1 MLTYFLSA
9 KIHTRCCLASIC
21 ITILLL
27 NFLGCADR
35 DDIERERREQSL
47 GALLAEANEALASAE
62 QAMRDAGVDINFIE
76 LGGLESL
83 ADLNTVLPAPIDISQ
98 LEKQIK
104 MEKGIENF
112 YKVLDILGKAAI
124 PTTPAMPFEEF
135 PIYVEISKT
144 DLALIHFHLAYL
156 YTLDSVSRLTRVAG
170 DLYAI
175 ELKEG
180 EVYRFALTQEGEDLI
195 NSASKET
202 DPTAII
208 KIFTEEQRQA
218 VIDTLYLL
226 TGGKVVIQAHPE
238 VGIPRQEP
246 QIDTTLFRSN
256 TYTHL
261 KEALSAAK
269 GIAPEI
275 EEAFGDFEHDI
286 TEELSLELLENVREW
301 GFEINLD
308 TLPEELQE
316 LLKEVE

>member
-47 GALLAEANEALASAE
+47 GALAEANEALASAE
-62 QAMRDAGVDINFIE
+62 QAMRDAGVDINFKE

-104 MEKGIENF
+104 MEEGIENF
-112 YKVLDILGKAAI
+112 YKVLDILGKAAV
-124 PTTPAMPFEEF
+124 PATPAMPFEEF
-135 PIYVEISKT
+135 PIPVEISKT
-144 DLALIHFHLAYL
+144 DWALIHFHLAYL

-170 DLYAI
+170 DLYTI
-175 ELKEG
+175 ELEEG
-180 EVYRFALTQEGEDLI
+180 KVYQFTLTQEGEDLI
-195 NSASKET
+195 DSAGAE
-202 DPTAII
+202 DPTATI

-226 TGGKVVIQAHPE
+226 TGAKVVIQAHPGA
-238 VGIPRQEP
+238 GILSQEP

-256 TYTHL
+256 TFTHL
-261 KEALSAAK
+261 KEAVSAAK

-275 EEAFGDFEHDI
+275 EEAFDDFEHDI
-286 TEELSLELLENVREW
+286 TEALSLELLENARDW